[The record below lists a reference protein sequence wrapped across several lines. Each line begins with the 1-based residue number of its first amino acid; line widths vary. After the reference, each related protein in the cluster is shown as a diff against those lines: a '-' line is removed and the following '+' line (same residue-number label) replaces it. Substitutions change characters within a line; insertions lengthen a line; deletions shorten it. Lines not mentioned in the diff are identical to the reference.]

1 MMVTKGLEK
10 MSLVL
15 LLSAAVACGSADKKK
30 DGGQPAGEGEP
41 TTETEETVT
50 EETTSETTVNGE
62 TLDTL
67 ENAKTKVRNFT
78 QFYSSYTSL
87 LEIPENDQNL
97 IDFFV
102 PIKTNLPTLTT
113 ASGFLGSHQLAL
125 VKFGSK
131 VCERSWDIN
140 ASAEKRSKIFGL
152 TGNINVLAEA
162 FTADN
167 TSKLARTLVARF
179 WGLDIDTIA
188 ADNEHVKTVIQLV
201 TDSVN
206 AMTDYDTENTTVT
219 INDAT
224 KVKYGVVGA
233 CAAVLTSA
241 GVSFYGQ

>member
-10 MSLVL
+10 MSLLL

-41 TTETEETVT
+41 AAETEATGSEEPIPETV
-50 EETTSETTVNGE
+50 SDAIQV
-62 TLDTL
+62 TL
-67 ENAKTKVRNFT
+67 ENAKTKVRNFN

-87 LEIPENDQNL
+87 LEVPENDQNL
-97 IDFFV
+97 TDFFV
-102 PIKTNLPTLTT
+102 PIKTNLPTLTA

-162 FTADN
+162 FTSDN

-179 WGLDIDTIA
+179 WGQDIATITT
-188 ADNEHVKTVIQLV
+188 DNEHVKTVIQLV

-206 AMTDYDTENTTVT
+206 AMTEYDTENTTVT